1 MEADLKSESGRASR
15 YLAVRYTGK
24 GLNWSTTLALVWWL
38 GEIWMWYIFAVT
50 ILIEYCFDFWTQKL
64 WAFRDPREGLR
75 VLLMQFRFY
84 LLVRASIAALTGAVV
99 YLILT
104 ALPIAPVAALV
115 CAMLIV
121 WPLSFAICRKL
132 FFGGEWNDLPK
143 LVKKSVRR
151 WRRTKT

>member
-104 ALPIAPVAALV
+104 RSTNRPCRSTRVRNAHRLAAFFRHLSQALL
-115 CAMLIV
+115 
-121 WPLSFAICRKL
+121 
-132 FFGGEWNDLPK
+132 
-143 LVKKSVRR
+143 RR
-151 WRRTKT
+151 RME